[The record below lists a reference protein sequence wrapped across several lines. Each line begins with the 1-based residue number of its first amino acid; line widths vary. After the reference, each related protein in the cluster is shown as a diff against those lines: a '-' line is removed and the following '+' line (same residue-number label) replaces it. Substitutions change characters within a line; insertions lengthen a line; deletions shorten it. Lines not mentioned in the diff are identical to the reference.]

1 MYEHRE
7 ENLVEAEA
15 LGRVGQDVGVNRVRG
30 VRGPVG
36 DRIFLGGQGLHDAAQ
51 PREHGQ
57 SAVLQFLD
65 LQLFQ
70 VTRFGQGQR
79 VESATR
85 GDIPDGEF
93 VKDRV
98 NHASSVRFGTANQDG
113 FDDQNVPEGRVARAF
128 RRQRGDGA
136 RELVRDGGAVI
147 RGAQGTRGEPRDAGA
162 VFGGP
167 GASDAQHGP
176 SAVDDF
182 TLGVLFVAERDD
194 RGFAPTRVG
203 TEFRV
208 DVSLDNLGDGLG
220 LYSNNVGR
228 KKEGTLVSLKNIKI
242 SKKFWKRKEENRR
255 KILKTTD
262 VFFQKR
268 CSLASIGLCAFRM
281 IDRARKGF
289 VHPRKERLRATMMM
303 FAFSF
308 FASSIDGRW
317 IRQNATR

>member
-1 MYEHRE
+1 MFFHVYKKKKPSGKLQDETRVRATSFISSPSSGGLIHLHKATSFFSSKRLFFSLKGGK
-7 ENLVEAEA
+7 ENRLVEAEA

-36 DRIFLGGQGLHDAAQ
+36 DRTFLGGQGLHDAAQ

-113 FDDQNVPEGRVARAF
+113 FDDQNVPEGRVAGAF

-220 LYSNNVGR
+220 LF
-228 KKEGTLVSLKNIKI
+228 LKVEK
-242 SKKFWKRKEENRR
+242 S
-255 KILKTTD
+255 T
-262 VFFQKR
+262 
-268 CSLASIGLCAFRM
+268 
-281 IDRARKGF
+281 
-289 VHPRKERLRATMMM
+289 
-303 FAFSF
+303 
-308 FASSIDGRW
+308 
-317 IRQNATR
+317 RQYI

>member
-1 MYEHRE
+1 M
-7 ENLVEAEA
+7 
-15 LGRVGQDVGVNRVRG
+15 NRVRG
-30 VRGPVG
+30 VRSPVG
-36 DRIFLGGQGLHDAAQ
+36 DRTFLGRQGLHDAAQ

-70 VTRFGQGQR
+70 VARFSQAQR

-85 GDIPDGEF
+85 GDVPDGEF

-98 NHASSVRFGTANQDG
+98 DQTGSVSFGGANQNG

-162 VFGGP
+162 VLGGP
-167 GASDAQHGP
+167 GAGDAQLGP

-182 TLGVLFVAERDD
+182 TLGVLFVAKRDD
-194 RGFAPTRVG
+194 RGFAPARVG

-208 DVSLDNLGDGLG
+208 DVSFDNLGDGLG
-220 LYSNNVGR
+220 LLRV
-228 KKEGTLVSLKNIKI
+228 V
-242 SKKFWKRKEENRR
+242 KEE
-255 KILKTTD
+255 
-262 VFFQKR
+262 
-268 CSLASIGLCAFRM
+268 S
-281 IDRARKGF
+281 
-289 VHPRKERLRATMMM
+289 
-303 FAFSF
+303 FSF
-308 FASSIDGRW
+308 W
-317 IRQNATR
+317 

>member
-1 MYEHRE
+1 MRSNCTQKKTC
-7 ENLVEAEA
+7 NLVEAEA
-15 LGRVGQDVGVNRVRG
+15 LGRVGQDVGVDRVSG
-30 VRGPVG
+30 VRSPVG
-36 DRIFLGGQGLHDAAQ
+36 DRTFLGRQGLEDAAQ

-70 VTRFGQGQR
+70 VTRFGQAQR

-85 GDIPDGEF
+85 GDVTRDESV
-93 VKDRV
+93 VKRV
-98 NHASSVRFGTANQDG
+98 GRQASSVRFGTANQDG

-136 RELVRDGGAVI
+136 RELVRNGGAVI
-147 RGAQGTRGEPRDAGA
+147 RGAQGTGGEPRDTGA

-167 GASDAQHGP
+167 GTSDAQLGP

-194 RGFAPTRVG
+194 RGFAPTRVR

-220 LYSNNVGR
+220 LFFFLNKEEER
-228 KKEGTLVSLKNIKI
+228 EKKLLVSKI
-242 SKKFWKRKEENRR
+242 FW
-255 KILKTTD
+255 
-262 VFFQKR
+262 
-268 CSLASIGLCAFRM
+268 
-281 IDRARKGF
+281 
-289 VHPRKERLRATMMM
+289 
-303 FAFSF
+303 
-308 FASSIDGRW
+308 
-317 IRQNATR
+317 

>member
-1 MYEHRE
+1 MYR
-7 ENLVEAEA
+7 LVKAEA
-15 LGRVGQDVGVNRVRG
+15 LGGVGQHVGVDRVRG
-30 VRGPVG
+30 VRLPVG
-36 DRIFLGGQGLHDAAQ
+36 NRTFLGGQGLEDAAQ

-70 VTRFGQGQR
+70 VARFSQAQR

-85 GDIPDGEF
+85 GDVNDGEF
-93 VKDRV
+93 VEDRV
-98 NHASSVRFGTANQDG
+98 DQTGSVTFGGANQDG
-113 FDDQNVPEGRVARAF
+113 LDDQHVPEGRVARAS
-128 RRQRGDGA
+128 RGQRGNSA

-167 GASDAQHGP
+167 GAGDAQLGP

-203 TEFRV
+203 AEFRV

-220 LYSNNVGR
+220 LVFR
-228 KKEGTLVSLKNIKI
+228 REKK
-242 SKKFWKRKEENRR
+242 KKKRRE
-255 KILKTTD
+255 
-262 VFFQKR
+262 
-268 CSLASIGLCAFRM
+268 
-281 IDRARKGF
+281 
-289 VHPRKERLRATMMM
+289 
-303 FAFSF
+303 
-308 FASSIDGRW
+308 SS
-317 IRQNATR
+317 QL

>member
-1 MYEHRE
+1 
-7 ENLVEAEA
+7 
-15 LGRVGQDVGVNRVRG
+15 VRS
-30 VRGPVG
+30 PVG
-36 DRIFLGGQGLHDAAQ
+36 DRTFLGRQGLHDAAQ

-70 VTRFGQGQR
+70 VTRFGQAQR
-79 VESATR
+79 VESTTR
-85 GDIPDGEF
+85 GDVTRDESV
-93 VKDRV
+93 VKRV
-98 NHASSVRFGTANQDG
+98 GRQASSVRFGTANQDG

-162 VFGGP
+162 VLGGP
-167 GASDAQHGP
+167 GAGDAQLGP

-194 RGFAPTRVG
+194 RGFAPARVG

-220 LYSNNVGR
+220 LIIINEKEFEGE
-228 KKEGTLVSLKNIKI
+228 KKVSLSSYKPLVRDKIKSKIEDFFLSRRLSNENIFFSKCSEI
-242 SKKFWKRKEENRR
+242 SKIDALRIHLQRTHDATTRR
-255 KILKTTD
+255 SVIT
-262 VFFQKR
+262 R
-268 CSLASIGLCAFRM
+268 IRFRS
-281 IDRARKGF
+281 
-289 VHPRKERLRATMMM
+289 
-303 FAFSF
+303 FS
-308 FASSIDGRW
+308 R
-317 IRQNATR
+317 

>member
-1 MYEHRE
+1 M
-7 ENLVEAEA
+7 
-15 LGRVGQDVGVNRVRG
+15 NRVRG

-36 DRIFLGGQGLHDAAQ
+36 DRTFLGGQGLHDAAQ

-85 GDIPDGEF
+85 GDITNGEF

-147 RGAQGTRGEPRDAGA
+147 RGAQGTGGEPRDAGA
-162 VFGGP
+162 DFTLP
-167 GASDAQHGP
+167 GTVDTEHSPAT
-176 SAVDDF
+176 VDDF
-182 TLGVLFVAERDD
+182 TLGVLLVTERDD
-194 RGFAPTRVG
+194 RGLTTTRVG

-208 DVSLDNLGDGLG
+208 DVSLDGRGDRLG
-220 LYSNNVGR
+220 L
-228 KKEGTLVSLKNIKI
+228 
-242 SKKFWKRKEENRR
+242 
-255 KILKTTD
+255 
-262 VFFQKR
+262 
-268 CSLASIGLCAFRM
+268 
-281 IDRARKGF
+281 RARKSKTSSSVIALEHIVIVGVFTASF
-289 VHPRKERLRATMMM
+289 V
-303 FAFSF
+303 
-308 FASSIDGRW
+308 
-317 IRQNATR
+317 

>member
-1 MYEHRE
+1 MHKKKTC
-7 ENLVEAEA
+7 NLVEAEA
-15 LGRVGQDVGVNRVRG
+15 LGRVGQDVGVDRVSG
-30 VRGPVG
+30 VRSPVG
-36 DRIFLGGQGLHDAAQ
+36 DRTFLGRQGLEDAAQ

-70 VTRFGQGQR
+70 VTRFGQAQR

-85 GDIPDGEF
+85 GDVTRDESV
-93 VKDRV
+93 VKRV
-98 NHASSVRFGTANQDG
+98 GRQASSVRFGTANQDG

-128 RRQRGDGA
+128 RRQRGNRA

-162 VFGGP
+162 VLGGP
-167 GASDAQHGP
+167 GAGDAQLGP

-194 RGFAPTRVG
+194 RGFAPARVG

-220 LYSNNVGR
+220 LLS
-228 KKEGTLVSLKNIKI
+228 
-242 SKKFWKRKEENRR
+242 
-255 KILKTTD
+255 
-262 VFFQKR
+262 
-268 CSLASIGLCAFRM
+268 
-281 IDRARKGF
+281 
-289 VHPRKERLRATMMM
+289 
-303 FAFSF
+303 
-308 FASSIDGRW
+308 
-317 IRQNATR
+317 

>member
-36 DRIFLGGQGLHDAAQ
+36 DRTFLGGQGLHDAAQ

-85 GDIPDGEF
+85 GDVPDGEF

-228 KKEGTLVSLKNIKI
+228 KKRVYL
-242 SKKFWKRKEENRR
+242 
-255 KILKTTD
+255 
-262 VFFQKR
+262 
-268 CSLASIGLCAFRM
+268 
-281 IDRARKGF
+281 
-289 VHPRKERLRATMMM
+289 
-303 FAFSF
+303 
-308 FASSIDGRW
+308 
-317 IRQNATR
+317 

>member
-1 MYEHRE
+1 M
-7 ENLVEAEA
+7 
-15 LGRVGQDVGVNRVRG
+15 NRVRG
-30 VRGPVG
+30 VRSPVG
-36 DRIFLGGQGLHDAAQ
+36 DRTFLGRQGLHDAAQ

-70 VTRFGQGQR
+70 VTRFGQAQR
-79 VESATR
+79 VESTTR
-85 GDIPDGEF
+85 GDVTRDESVDGEF

-98 NHASSVRFGTANQDG
+98 DQTGSVSFGGANQNG

-162 VFGGP
+162 VLGGP
-167 GASDAQHGP
+167 GAGDAQLGP

-182 TLGVLFVAERDD
+182 TLGVLFVAKRDD

-220 LYSNNVGR
+220 L
-228 KKEGTLVSLKNIKI
+228 
-242 SKKFWKRKEENRR
+242 
-255 KILKTTD
+255 
-262 VFFQKR
+262 FF
-268 CSLASIGLCAFRM
+268 LFI
-281 IDRARKGF
+281 
-289 VHPRKERLRATMMM
+289 
-303 FAFSF
+303 
-308 FASSIDGRW
+308 
-317 IRQNATR
+317 